1 MAEKRHLSSLF
12 YRCKY
17 AQRRIVFASDMK
29 LFEKNMYEFFY
40 SLFIFRLIFNGVAS
54 SVSSYRAYLALKFI
68 CGFFKSGYILASF
81 VLISELIGASKRGLV
96 GTVLSSAFAFGI
108 VIFSIIAYYVNFWR
122 YLTATI
128 TFIGIPLFLLACLLL
143 PESPRWLLNMGNR
156 KETIEVLKLIAS
168 GNQSKWDHSV
178 FV

>member
-1 MAEKRHLSSLF
+1 M
-12 YRCKY
+12 
-17 AQRRIVFASDMK
+17 
-29 LFEKNMYEFFY
+29 
-40 SLFIFRLIFNGVAS
+40 IFNGIAS
-54 SVSSYRAYLALKFI
+54 AVSSYRAYLALKFI

-108 VIFSIIAYYVNFWR
+108 VIFSIIAYHVNFWR

-128 TFIGIPLFLLACLLL
+128 TFIGIPLFLLAFLLL

-168 GNQSKWDHSV
+168 GNQSKWDHSA